1 MKRLGRVM
9 IAHGQCFTESD
20 KMYVIS
26 LIANLIKR
34 HPRCVRLIHRK
45 RKLYKENPTFETDP
59 YKDSEPDPSRAKA
72 LKSSLWELDTLMK
85 HEFDEQVRKYSKLF
99 KGDISRKTNYFKCEE
114 FANID
119 SLDQIGEEI
128 KNIHTV
134 KE

>member
-1 MKRLGRVM
+1 
-9 IAHGQCFTESD
+9 
-20 KMYVIS
+20 MYVIS

-59 YKDSEPDPSRAKA
+59 YKDSEPDPLRAKA

-85 HEFDEQVRKYSKLF
+85 HEFDEQVRKYAKLF

-114 FANID
+114 FTTID
-119 SLDQIGEEI
+119 SLDVIAEEI
-128 KNIHTV
+128 KAMDSV
-134 KE
+134 KEQLSINKNLLITH